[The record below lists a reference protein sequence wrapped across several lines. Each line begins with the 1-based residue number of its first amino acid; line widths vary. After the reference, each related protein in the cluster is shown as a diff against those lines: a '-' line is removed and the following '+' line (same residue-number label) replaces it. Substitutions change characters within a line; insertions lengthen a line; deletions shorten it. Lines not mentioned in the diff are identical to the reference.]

1 MRLMIMRMMLIDDC
15 GGHDLDQ
22 QEVDDM
28 RMMLMIVMAMSL
40 MNMRVMM
47 VLGLITMRL
56 MIMLKII
63 MTIYKFAKDD
73 NGEQH
78 KNSTQ
83 LQ

>member
-1 MRLMIMRMMLIDDC
+1 M
-15 GGHDLDQ
+15 
-22 QEVDDM
+22 
-28 RMMLMIVMAMSL
+28 MIVMAMSL
-40 MNMRVMM
+40 MNMINMRVMM

-56 MIMLKII
+56 MVMLKII

>member
-1 MRLMIMRMMLIDDC
+1 
-15 GGHDLDQ
+15 
-22 QEVDDM
+22 
-28 RMMLMIVMAMSL
+28 MIVMAMSL
-40 MNMRVMM
+40 MNMINMRVMM

-56 MIMLKII
+56 MVMLKII